1 MSLIK
6 KIGLRLAGENATGI
20 KSYSQSGEDCILW
33 FLSQAAGFNKP
44 SYIDIGAFD
53 PFHINNTAMM
63 YERGCRGINI
73 EPNQNRYNAFV
84 RERKEDINLNVA
96 VADHSGTGTF
106 FEMSQPTLS
115 TILEEEAL
123 RLESSGAASIKSRT
137 PIKLVTMQEI
147 IDQHCGGKFPEI
159 LCIDTEGL
167 EDLIL
172 GQLAQMKSHP
182 AIVCAESVEYAGDKF
197 GRKKT
202 ELIDLMRK
210 MDYSVYA
217 DTFINTIFLKNRY
230 WK

>member
-1 MSLIK
+1 MSLIR
-6 KIGLRLAGENATGI
+6 KIGLRLAGENETGI
-20 KSYSQSGEDCILW
+20 RSYSQSGEDCILW
-33 FLSQAAGFNKP
+33 FLSQAAGINQP

-53 PFHINNTAMM
+53 PFHINNTALM
-63 YERGCRGINI
+63 YDRGCRGINV
-73 EPNQNRYNAFV
+73 EPNLTRYNAFV
-84 RERKEDINLNVA
+84 RQRKEDINLNAA

-115 TILEEEAL
+115 TILEEEAI
-123 RLESSGAASIKSRT
+123 RLESSGSATIKSRT
-137 PIKLVTMQEI
+137 PIQLLTMQDI
-147 IDQHCGGKFPEI
+147 INKHCAGIFPAI

-172 GQLAQMKSHP
+172 GQLIQMKSQP

-202 ELIDLMRK
+202 ELIEMMRN

-217 DTFINTIFLKNRY
+217 DTFINTIFLKNTY